1 MVYYLTA
8 EEIIFIHYTIMEM
21 YGDAEQAGIQFPD
34 KFAWMLERPKTKLF
48 GEEQFPSIIE
58 KACCYYHS
66 IATGHIFHNGNKR
79 TALAV
84 FVTFLDLNGYEFTM
98 TNKEAEDFTV
108 YLAEDAKFR
117 GNDCIHHLVRELKD
131 YIRPIQK
138 QKE

>member
-1 MVYYLTA
+1 
-8 EEIIFIHYTIMEM
+8 
-21 YGDAEQAGIQFPD
+21 
-34 KFAWMLERPKTKLF
+34 MLERPKTKLF
-48 GEEQFPSIIE
+48 GEEQFPSIIIE

-84 FVTFLDLNGYEFTM
+84 LVTFLDLNGYEFTM

-108 YLAEDAKFR
+108 YLAEDDKSR
-117 GNDCIHHLVRELKD
+117 GNDCIQHLVRELEG

>member
-8 EEIIFIHYTIMEM
+8 EEIIFLHYTIMEM
-21 YGDAEQAGIQFPD
+21 HGDAEQAGVKFSD

-84 FVTFLDLNGYEFTM
+84 FVTFLNLNGYELTM

-117 GNDCIHHLVRELKD
+117 GNDCIQHLCRELKD
-131 YIRPIQK
+131 CIRPIQK

>member
-1 MVYYLTA
+1 M
-8 EEIIFIHYTIMEM
+8 
-21 YGDAEQAGIQFPD
+21 
-34 KFAWMLERPKTKLF
+34 
-48 GEEQFPSIIE
+48 E

-98 TNKEAEDFTV
+98 TNKEAEDFN
-108 YLAEDAKFR
+108 AEFR
-117 GNDCIHHLVRELKD
+117 GNDCIQHLVRELEG

-138 QKE
+138 RKE